1 MIAVMLHWKPCT
13 LLATVN
19 KAEAIAL
26 FSLSQFDSFYK
37 TEWCSRMSLPQ

>member
-26 FSLSQFDSFYK
+26 FNITIPFAQSV
-37 TEWCSRMSLPQ
+37 